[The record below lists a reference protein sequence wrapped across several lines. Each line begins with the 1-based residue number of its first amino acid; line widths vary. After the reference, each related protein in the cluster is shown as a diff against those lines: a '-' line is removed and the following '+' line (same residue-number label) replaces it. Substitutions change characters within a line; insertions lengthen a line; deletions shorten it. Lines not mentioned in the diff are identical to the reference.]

1 MLNDRFRFRTLA
13 ILAGAL
19 LLAGAL
25 PLAAMAG
32 TPPPASDKDAAKK
45 TKIVLVTDEGK
56 GEQKVEIDD
65 LGELADGETREV
77 ANAAD
82 GTKVTVRRDGDE
94 LVVKTAG
101 GQEIRV
107 PGVGG
112 EGHAMAFVSDDG
124 GEVKVMKRVVMK
136 DGEGGGEP
144 MIWMQHGGGGPDC
157 GCPCGHGGGH
167 AGMGHHAAPRGDL
180 HGEREM
186 IREGGPGDDREVFV
200 MHREGAGPGLHGP
213 MIDHVI
219 ERLEASKSF
228 QELDA
233 ATRDK
238 VVKALREQ
246 ETAGPGPRRIEVRV
260 IEEKDG
266 KKEQPET
273 KE

>member
-1 MLNDRFRFRTLA
+1 MTNDRFRSRNLA
-13 ILAGAL
+13 ILAGVL
-19 LLAGAL
+19 LLGGAL

-32 TPPPASDKDAAKK
+32 TPQPTPGKDAAKK
-45 TKIVLVTDEGK
+45 TRIVLVTDDGK

-101 GQEIRV
+101 GKEIRV
-107 PGVGG
+107 PGAGDK
-112 EGHAMAFVSDDG
+112 GHAMAFVSDDG
-124 GEVKVMKRVVMK
+124 GDVKVMKRVVMK

-144 MIWMQHGGGGPDC
+144 MIWMQRGGGPGC

-167 AGMGHHAAPRGDL
+167 AGMGHHAAPRPDL
-180 HGEREM
+180 HGEREI
-186 IREGGPGDDREVFV
+186 IREGGPGEDREVFV
-200 MHREGAGPGLHGP
+200 MHGGPGLHGP

-219 ERLEASKSF
+219 EQLEASKSF
-228 QELDA
+228 QELDQ

-238 VVKALREQ
+238 VVQALREQ
-246 ETAGPGPRRIEVRV
+246 SAAGPAHRRVEVRV

-266 KKEQPET
+266 KKEKPET